1 MAQIDFKELLLK
13 SFVSMHISFDGLV
26 SLGGGGAQYT
36 RKNIKNKTK
45 KIATTKIR
53 LN

>member
-1 MAQIDFKELLLK
+1 MAQIDFKEPLLK
-13 SFVSMHISFDGLV
+13 SFVTMHKPFDGLV
-26 SLGGGGAQYT
+26 ILGGGAQYT
-36 RKNIKNKTK
+36 RKNIKTK

>member
-26 SLGGGGAQYT
+26 SLGGGAQYT